1 MSAID
6 IESLLTEISPEAP
19 SGEKDLK
26 ETDDPAIVNLEIMI
40 KGTPEREFDG
50 EIIQEAKDPNWNEVR
65 DAAVQLLTRT
75 HDLRV
80 AMFLIRALLNADGLN
95 GLKTGLALLHGLID
109 RFWES
114 LYPQL
119 DPEDNNDPTMRVNI
133 LFALS
138 EGEDIMVPLKRIT
151 LCSSPTMGQF
161 NYRDI
166 LIAGGKIEP
175 TQTDKSPSPTEAA
188 IEAAFK
194 DTDVNTLLE
203 NKAAIGATLENL
215 TDLKTKLA
223 EKIGDAGVV
232 PGFSGL
238 YKVLKDMD
246 AFLEKNLEG
255 REVLQ
260 SDDPDQTGE
269 TEGVGEARPAGG
281 GAVRRT
287 GSGDVIRNRKDVIR
301 QLDRICR
308 YYQSNEPGSPVPML
322 LKRARQLVDKNFIEI
337 IQDLA
342 PDSADKIKAFISGA
356 DEDGS

>member
-6 IESLLTEISPEAP
+6 IDTLLTEISPEAP

-26 ETDDPAIVNLEIMI
+26 DNDDPAIVNLEIMI

-50 EIIQEAKDPNWNEVR
+50 EIIQEAKDPNWNEVK

-80 AMFLIRALLNADGLN
+80 AMFFIRALLNTDGLN
-95 GLKTGLALLHGLID
+95 GLKTGLALLHGLVD

-138 EGEDIMVPLKRIT
+138 EGEDIMVPLKRIN
-151 LCSSPTMGQF
+151 LCSAPTMGQF

-175 TQTDKSPSPTEAA
+175 TQYDKSPPPTEAT

-203 NKAAIGATLENL
+203 NKAAIGATLEKL
-215 TDLKTKLA
+215 TELKTKLA
-223 EKIGDAGVV
+223 EKIGQAGAV

-246 AFLEKNLEG
+246 AILEKNLEG
-255 REVLQ
+255 REMPQ
-260 SDDPDQTGE
+260 SDDPGQTGA
-269 TEGVGEARPAGG
+269 TEGAGG
-281 GAVRRT
+281 SQSAGGTAVAKT
-287 GSGDVIRNRKDVIR
+287 GPSDVINNRQDVIRL
-301 QLDRICR
+301 LDRICK

-342 PDSADKIKAFISGA
+342 PDSADKIKNFISGA
-356 DEDGS
+356 DTDGS